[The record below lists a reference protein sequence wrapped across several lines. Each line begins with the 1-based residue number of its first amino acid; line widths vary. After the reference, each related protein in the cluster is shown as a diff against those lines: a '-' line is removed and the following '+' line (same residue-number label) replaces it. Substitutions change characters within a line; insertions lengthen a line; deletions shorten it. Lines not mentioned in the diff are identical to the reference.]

1 MHPRADDAL
10 HRRGHIGHQS
20 GDRVHVIVRPT
31 APNLHRNGHAG
42 IILADGP
49 MLPIGVAGLMARPAR
64 REPRL
69 GLQPGQPIGPP
80 VRPQRRIGGAAG
92 IGQHHR
98 PPAKILAQQATTLVM
113 DVIGKAVGRGTDR
126 DHGLQRGRLAEGGLQ
141 AVKPTPAFAHHPD
154 SAAAPRLGGK
164 PRDHLLGISQFLL
177 GVLVVDQ
184 PFAVTTTAHVHPH
197 GGIAVTGEIGVH
209 HLVARQGSVALAVRD
224 ILQNRRDRIAR
235 RILWH
240 PDPRRKAAAIRQHN
254 AHIRRFQ
261 HLMRKIRANG
271 HGSSPRSYEATEIR
285 KTRHEFAAST
295 DNCDTGALHDQ
306 KPACPPDQAAAPIGK
321 PTARPR

>member
-1 MHPRADDAL
+1 
-10 HRRGHIGHQS
+10 
-20 GDRVHVIVRPT
+20 
-31 APNLHRNGHAG
+31 
-42 IILADGP
+42 
-49 MLPIGVAGLMARPAR
+49 MARPAR
-64 REPRL
+64 RQPRL

-80 VRPQRRIGGAAG
+80 VRAQRRIGGAAR

-98 PPAKILAQQATTLVM
+98 PPAKILAQQATALVM

-126 DHGLQRGRLAEGGLQ
+126 DDGLQRGRLTERRLQ
-141 AVKPTPAFAHHPD
+141 AVKPAPAFAHHPD

-184 PFAVTTTAHVHPH
+184 PFAVATTAHVHPY
-197 GGIAVTGEIGVH
+197 GGIAVTGEIGMH
-209 HLVARQGSVALAVRD
+209 HLIARQGSVALAVRD
-224 ILQNRRDRIAR
+224 VFQNCRDRIAR
-235 RILWH
+235 RILRH

-254 AHIRRFQ
+254 AHIRRFN
-261 HLMRKIRANG
+261 HLMRKVRTNG
-271 HGSSPRSYEATEIR
+271 HGSSPRPHQAMENR
-285 KTRHEFAAST
+285 KTRNEFAAST
-295 DNCDTGALHDQ
+295 DNCDTGALHDK